1 MKAVSVVTIKKEL
14 KHRSSEELLEL
25 CLRLSKF
32 KKENK
37 ELLTYLLFESHDES
51 GYIETVKAEIDE
63 QFETINTNSYFYIKK
78 SVRKILRNI
87 KKYARYSLKKETEV
101 ELLLH
106 FCTALKDF
114 EPSIF
119 KNITL
124 NNIYDRQII
133 AIKKIVSNL
142 HEDLQY
148 DYNLVLEELEE
159 VSYNSKIFKL

>member
-14 KHRSSEELLEL
+14 KHRSTEELLEL

-63 QFETINTNSYFYIKK
+63 QFEAINTNSYFYIKK

-106 FCTALKDF
+106 FCTVLKDF
-114 EPSIF
+114 KPSMS
-119 KNITL
+119 KNATL
-124 NNIYDRQII
+124 LNIYDRQI
-133 AIKKIVSNL
+133 ALIKKIVSGL

-148 DYNLVLEELEE
+148 DYQVQLEDLEG
-159 VSYNSKIFKL
+159 

>member
-14 KHRSSEELLEL
+14 KHRSTEELLEL

-37 ELLTYLLFESHDES
+37 ELLTYLLFESHDEQ
-51 GYIETVKAEIDE
+51 GYIEKVKEEIDK
-63 QFETINTNSYFYIKK
+63 QFEAINTNSYFYIKK

-106 FCTALKDF
+106 FCTVLKDF
-114 EPSIF
+114 KPSMS
-119 KNITL
+119 KNVTL
-124 NNIYDRQII
+124 LNIYERQI
-133 AIKKIVSNL
+133 ALIKKIVSGL

-148 DYNLVLEELEE
+148 DYQVQLEALEG
-159 VSYNSKIFKL
+159 